1 MIKSELNLSY
11 KKAKEADIESIW
23 KILQEGILRRKN
35 DGSNQWQ
42 DGYPNIITVEDDIKK
57 GFGYIWKENEIL
69 VGYAAVIFEIE
80 PAYSNIVGNWLSD
93 NPYVVIHRVVVSED
107 FIGRGVSKIIFE
119 DIEKIVISNKIFSI
133 KVDTNFD
140 NLAMLKILEK
150 FNYTYC
156 GEVHFRGS
164 PRKGFEKLLK

>member
-11 KKAKEADIESIW
+11 KKANEADVESIW
-23 KILQEGILRRKN
+23 KALQEGISRRKN

-42 DGYPNIITVEDDIKK
+42 DGYPNIKTVEDDIKK

-93 NPYVVIHRVVVSED
+93 NPYVVIHRVVVSKD

-119 DIEKIVISNKIFSI
+119 DIEKIAISNKIFSI

-140 NLAMLKILEK
+140 NLAMLKIVEK
-150 FNYTYC
+150 LNYTYC